1 MDNFKVHK
9 CVHWT
14 RTKSCVSVLIKL
26 TSKNVV
32 LTPILRDGGESPG
45 DDVTTYNT
53 DSGDAWWSLKTAIKM
68 SADDYCVYWET
79 HKIAAQCA
87 RPNNRVTETSGRET
101 SDRRGICPVHP
112 GFSPPLRAAGLGPPR
127 LRSSCRWTGGY
138 SHPEP
143 WSDTEPRGR
152 WVPSHPWSSPTNK
165 KYRKVPC
172 CSVVF
177 ILCSMVIP

>member
-1 MDNFKVHK
+1 M
-9 CVHWT
+9 HWT

-26 TSKNVV
+26 TSKNV
-32 LTPILRDGGESPG
+32 LTPIVRDWGESPG

-87 RPNNRVTETSGRET
+87 RPNNRVTEPSGRET

-112 GFSPPLRAAGLGPPR
+112 GFSPLYVRRVSVRLASALPAAEPEDTRTQSRDLTLNPAAGEFHRIPEAPSLTK
-127 LRSSCRWTGGY
+127 STG
-138 SHPEP
+138 
-143 WSDTEPRGR
+143 
-152 WVPSHPWSSPTNK
+152 
-165 KYRKVPC
+165 KYRAVLLYLYF
-172 CSVVF
+172 VAW
-177 ILCSMVIP
+177 